1 MHVVEQ
7 NIIGTGSS
15 VIIGLDQSTGGFRTV
30 AVDDLV
36 DSALYIKNEYPGL
49 KRLINIAN
57 FPSQAVEAAYKSAS
71 GLYDPSVGKIAD
83 SIYTMTRS
91 AVALMLLKREPSS
104 DTLNKAAYELARDM
118 YISGGIASAAAKL
131 SNAADKPVDECKA
144 VIAAKLVRVH
154 ACSESRNDK
163 HDYPIVFKPKSPE
176 FLRSVLLRINRRAL
190 IKCPTGYGKSS
201 LVINRCI
208 EDSLAQGKKVL
219 VISHRRSIISNT
231 NIPGLVDYKDVQP
244 GQMKHARGLKIV
256 INSLKSAK
264 FDDFIKDVDL
274 VVIDEAAQ
282 VLDHV
287 FEGSVVEREVVWQI
301 LRDVVWNAKSVV
313 LADADIND
321 ECLSLIRKNNEFIS
335 CFEVAQAHSD
345 VTCHLAPLDQVR
357 AMAIASA
364 QEGKNVLVAIDIRRD
379 AEALGK
385 VLEKAGITPLVI
397 TSTSADWPEQ
407 AAFIA
412 NPNTTAHSVVIYSP
426 AITSA
431 LNITSGHFQAHF
443 GLFEGSVTPRTAIQM
458 LRRDRTAKSF
468 VIGVRNPQHKHEEIA
483 EVEFEASAKSEFD
496 VLRMEHRKRTGW
508 LRDNIQFTL
517 AHELKRQGF
526 KLEVIQKDDEMGIEG
541 FKANSI
547 GRRAAKK
554 DTATSLLNAKAIS
567 ETQAKRVRDNGST
580 SPTEYFSAIRY
591 NAQKALKT
599 KELTFRDCQF
609 WGEGVGQVKLD
620 NFRKLFEQPQTTFD
634 AIVQELFQGLLAGS
648 WTPEQS
654 VALYDRINALRSQ
667 AILLG
672 YKLPKAT
679 GTVTDR
685 SKQGAISEIMALH
698 GLKTKRR
705 DGGRSGYYYIID
717 PKSFEQMCEYSG
729 L

>member
-1 MHVVEQ
+1 MHAVEQ
-7 NIIGTGSS
+7 NIIGTGNS
-15 VIIGLDQSTGGFRTV
+15 VIIGLDQSVAGFRTA
-30 AVDDLV
+30 AVSDLME
-36 DSALYIKNEYPGL
+36 SAMYIKNEYPWL
-49 KRLINIAN
+49 KRLINIGSA
-57 FPSQAVEAAYKSAS
+57 PGQAVEAAYRSAS
-71 GLYDPSVGKIAD
+71 GLYDPSVGKLTD
-83 SIYTMTRS
+83 CIYTMTRS
-91 AVALMLLKREPSS
+91 AVALLLLKLEPSFE
-104 DTLNKAAYELARDM
+104 TFNKAAYELARDM
-118 YISGGIASAAAKL
+118 YISGDIVSAAAKL
-131 SNAADKPVDECKA
+131 SVISGKPVDECKA
-144 VIAAKLVRVH
+144 VIAAKLVRLQTF
-154 ACSESRNDK
+154 SESRNDK
-163 HDYPIVFKPKSPE
+163 HGYPVVFTPKSPE

-190 IKCPTGYGKSS
+190 IKCPTGYGKSR

-208 EDSLAQGKKVL
+208 EDSLALDKKVL

-231 NIPGLVDYKDVQP
+231 DIPGLVDYKDVQP

-287 FEGSVVEREVVWQI
+287 FEGSVVKRDVVWQT

-321 ECLSLIRKNNEFIS
+321 ECLSLIRKENEFIS

-357 AMAIASA
+357 AMAIAAA

-385 VLEKAGITPLVI
+385 VLEKAGVIPLVI
-397 TSTSADWPEQ
+397 TSVSVDWPEQ

-431 LNITSGHFQAHF
+431 LSITSGHFQAHF

-458 LRRDRTAKSF
+458 LRRDRTARSF

-483 EVEFEASAKSEFD
+483 EVEFEASPKSEFD
-496 VLRMEHRKRTGW
+496 VARKEHRKRTGW

-526 KLEVIQKDDEMGIEG
+526 KLEVIRNDDEMGIEG
-541 FKANSI
+541 FKANST

-554 DTATSLLNAKAIS
+554 ETATILLNATAAS
-567 ETQAKRVRDNGST
+567 EAQAKRVRDTGST
-580 SPTEYFSAIRY
+580 SPTEYFAAIRFT
-591 NAQKALKT
+591 AQRALKI
-599 KELTFRDCQF
+599 KDLTLRDCQF
-609 WGEGVGQVKLD
+609 WGEGVGQIKLD
-620 NFRKLFEQPQTTFD
+620 NYRKLFDAPQTTFD
-634 AIVQELFQGLLAGS
+634 SIVQELFQGLLAGS
-648 WTPEQS
+648 WTPAQS
-654 VALYDRINALRSQ
+654 VALYDRINAVRSQ
-667 AILLG
+667 AILAG

-685 SKQGAISEIMALH
+685 SKQGAISEIMSLH
-698 GLKTKRR
+698 GLKTRRR
-705 DGGRSGYYYIID
+705 DGGKSGYYYTID
-717 PKSFEQMCEYSG
+717 PVTMAHMKGYTG